1 MRIWVVQ
8 GNYGHHGW
16 EDLEECDSRKD
27 AKYLAGE
34 YRLMGHSI
42 RIITRKE

>member
-1 MRIWVVQ
+1 MKTWVVQ
-8 GNYGHHGW
+8 GNYSHHGW
-16 EDLEECDSRKD
+16 EDLEECDSL
-27 AKYLAGE
+27 AEANYLAVN